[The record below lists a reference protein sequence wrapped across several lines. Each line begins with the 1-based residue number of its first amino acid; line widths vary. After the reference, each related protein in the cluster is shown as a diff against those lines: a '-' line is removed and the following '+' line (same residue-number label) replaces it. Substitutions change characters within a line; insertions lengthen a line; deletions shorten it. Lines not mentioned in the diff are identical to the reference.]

1 MNQIQKIITRLFES
15 RAATHITFCTSVFLF
30 FFIMVQSTAQP
41 SKLAFNAVTIGLFDL
56 LCIYLGRWCA
66 RKLLADNQFLPFFL
80 QISVIAIAMTFLAV
94 AGNLYLKIGPP
105 KSLSLY
111 LTFNFPITLSLIVLG
126 VFLTFTRTT
135 ILQRINAAETAQR
148 QKESE
153 LNLLLSQLR
162 PHFLFNT
169 LNNLYGLS
177 LSEHEKLPNLL
188 LKLSNLLRYSLYE
201 TSQPYVLL
209 KDELNYI
216 MCYIEFEQIRLG
228 KKMRITENI
237 SLIDAEQLR
246 IPPMILI
253 TFVENAVK
261 HSKKTI
267 HNDIVIDIFAEMVD
281 EYLHFSISNSIGNNL
296 FPNERSSSSGIGLSA
311 TIKRLDGLFGKDY
324 RLEQYTA
331 DNYYHVKLKLKT
343 A

>member
-15 RAATHITFCTSVFLF
+15 RSATHITFCTSVFLF
-30 FFIMVQSTAQP
+30 FFIMVQSTVEP

-66 RKLLADNQFLPFFL
+66 RRLLADNQFLPFFL

-94 AGNLYLKIGPP
+94 GGNLYLKIGPP
-105 KSLSLY
+105 RSLSLY
-111 LTFNFPITLSLIVLG
+111 LTFNFPIALGLIVLG
-126 VFLTFTRTT
+126 IFLTFTRAT
-135 ILQRINAAETAQR
+135 IVQRINAAETAQR

-177 LSEHEKLPNLL
+177 LSEHEKLPDLL

-216 MCYIEFEQIRLG
+216 MYYIEFEQIRLEE
-228 KKMRITENI
+228 KCE
-237 SLIDAEQLR
+237 LQ
-246 IPPMILI
+246 
-253 TFVENAVK
+253 
-261 HSKKTI
+261 KT
-267 HNDIVIDIFAEMVD
+267 
-281 EYLHFSISNSIGNNL
+281 Y
-296 FPNERSSSSGIGLSA
+296 PW
-311 TIKRLDGLFGKDY
+311 
-324 RLEQYTA
+324 
-331 DNYYHVKLKLKT
+331 
-343 A
+343 